1 MSSSP
6 NINVAV
12 IDDDESICQSVSRF
26 LRAAHLNP
34 ITYPSAEAFL
44 ADAKHPKFDCLVLD
58 IQLDGMSGLDLSRR
72 LSSVKDATPVIFIT
86 AHDEP
91 EVRAQ
96 AEACGCAGYFRKTAS
111 GADVI
116 AGIRRAIDL
125 KDSESGR
132 KQGEP
137 TSLEPPQ

>member
-1 MSSSP
+1 MSISP
-6 NINVAV
+6 NIYVAV
-12 IDDDESICQSVSRF
+12 IDDDDSICKSVSRF

-44 ADAKHPKFDCLVLD
+44 ADTKHPKFDCLVLD
-58 IQLDGMSGLDLSRR
+58 IQLAGMSGLDLSRR
-72 LSSVKDATPVIFIT
+72 LTSVKDATPIIFIT

-111 GADVI
+111 GSDVI
-116 AGIRRAIDL
+116 AGIHRAIGL